1 MRTRSGKNRMEL
13 NMRVIR
19 PKKAEEVK
27 KKNVTNNEKVFLLLD
42 K

>member
-1 MRTRSGKNRMEL
+1 MRWM
-13 NMRVIR
+13 R